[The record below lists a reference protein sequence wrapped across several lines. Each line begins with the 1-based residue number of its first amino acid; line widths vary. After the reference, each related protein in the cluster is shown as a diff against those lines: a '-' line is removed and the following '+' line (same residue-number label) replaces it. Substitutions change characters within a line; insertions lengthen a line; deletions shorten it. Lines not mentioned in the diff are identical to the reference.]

1 MVNFALH
8 SNGKNCFADGDSEN
22 PGKER
27 CKWFVYRVPLFEF
40 GWDTLKDVVS
50 VYNQRS
56 LKRGE
61 TKDSMLVEVFCTK
74 TNRNLL
80 PFFAW
85 YNMRVSQEVH
95 EICESMEAP
104 EKITK
109 WLAMAD
115 CVKKSIESFGAK
127 KDIMECANMEMFPH
141 ETSDGKLYI

>member
-8 SNGKNCFADGDSEN
+8 SKEKSCFDEGS

-27 CKWFVYRVPLFEF
+27 CHWWVYRVPLFEF
-40 GWDTLKDVVS
+40 GWDTLKNVVS

-61 TKDSMLVEVFCTK
+61 TKASMLVEVFCTK

-85 YNMRVSQEVH
+85 FNMKVSDEVH
-95 EICESMEAP
+95 EICGSMEPP

-115 CVKKSIESFGAK
+115 CVKKSIESFGAA
-127 KDIMECANMEMFPH
+127 KDIRECANMDMFPH
-141 ETSDGKLYI
+141 ETSEGKHEV